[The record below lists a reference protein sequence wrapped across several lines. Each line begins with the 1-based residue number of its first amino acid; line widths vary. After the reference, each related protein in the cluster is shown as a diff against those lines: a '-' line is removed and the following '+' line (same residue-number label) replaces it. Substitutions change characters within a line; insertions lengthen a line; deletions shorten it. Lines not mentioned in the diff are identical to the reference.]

1 MSILQLHPSKNL
13 CKAQSNFRS
22 QGEHLP
28 FYPCYAD
35 TMVDEGLVDFLDVIA
50 KADEVLLTIRN
61 LSGEV
66 VWGPELLQTSLSA
79 EDLRSMVADALDLS
93 FHRVHLAHL
102 AKSSKCSQLIDGQ
115 KSLKAL
121 GFSGDVQLQ
130 LILEDP
136 TEIIREIQAHIR
148 CDQIDP
154 GLTTEELK
162 EVEQKYGFAFPPDV
176 RDFLQVGLPLG
187 CGWHDWRHMIK
198 VTESEQDTVSQ
209 IQTLHCIP
217 WRVRYSKDRQWD
229 ENESLAKAQDL
240 ASRVYPMIPLC
251 QHRCI
256 PSVPHECG
264 LPILSMHGCYD
275 NLCHSRNLW
284 TWLEEMM
291 EEDAPAVIPQR
302 WKDKTVPVYEVPF
315 WQHWYD
321 I

>member
-1 MSILQLHPSKNL
+1 MLDL
-13 CKAQSNFRS
+13 
-22 QGEHLP
+22 
-28 FYPCYAD
+28 D
-35 TMVDEGLVDFLDVIA
+35 MVAEVDGIE
-50 KADEVLLTIRN
+50 EVLLTIRN

-66 VWGPELLQTSLSA
+66 VWGPKRLQTSVSA
-79 EDLRSMVADALDLS
+79 EDLRSMVADALDVS
-93 FHRVHLAHL
+93 FHRVRLAG
-102 AKSSKCSQLIDGQ
+102 AELIDGQ
-115 KSLKAL
+115 MSLKIL
-121 GFSGDVQLQ
+121 GLSGEIQLQ

-136 TEIIREIQAHIR
+136 SDIIRKVQAFIR
-148 CDQIDP
+148 CDDIEP
-154 GLTTEELK
+154 GLTIEELK
-162 EVEQKYGFAFPPDV
+162 EVEQKYGFRFPPDV

-187 CGWHDWRHMIK
+187 CGWHDWRRLGK
-198 VTESEQDTVSQ
+198 VTVSDEDTEDTVSQ
-209 IQTLHCIP
+209 IQKLHCIP

-240 ASRVYPMIPLC
+240 ASRVYPLIRLC

-275 NLCHSRNLW
+275 NLCHSRNFW
-284 TWLEEMM
+284 TWLEE
-291 EEDAPAVIPQR
+291 AAKIPAGVIPQS